1 MTSPH
6 SAIFQEARLWF
17 KDELEKDYFWVTAR
31 LTTLIDLLITGLS
44 KYRVDSNRK
53 NLIAVHNHCVKCLI
67 GHRLN
72 DPSKLLHE
80 IKNKEINQNE
90 IVQQVLMQYDK
101 ISEEIVCMTKI
112 TSATLSDEENYLKTL
127 SNLDI
132 DGFPIASIQN
142 ILICLLAE
150 RNDD

>member
-1 MTSPH
+1 
-6 SAIFQEARLWF
+6 
-17 KDELEKDYFWVTAR
+17 
-31 LTTLIDLLITGLS
+31 
-44 KYRVDSNRK
+44 
-53 NLIAVHNHCVKCLI
+53 
-67 GHRLN
+67 
-72 DPSKLLHE
+72 
-80 IKNKEINQNE
+80 
-90 IVQQVLMQYDK
+90 MQYDK

>member
-6 SAIFQEARLWF
+6 STIFQEARLRF
-17 KDELEKDYFWVTAR
+17 EDELEKDYFWVTAR
-31 LTTLIDLLITGLS
+31 LTTLIDLLITELS

-53 NLIAVHNHCVKCLI
+53 NLIAVYNHCVKCLI
-67 GHRLN
+67 GYRLN
-72 DPSKLLHE
+72 DPSKLLHK

-101 ISEEIVCMTKI
+101 ISKEIVCMTKI

-142 ILICLLAE
+142 ILISLLTE
-150 RNDD
+150 GNDD